1 MKEPWPRR
9 VKQYVAKCLRLKSYL
24 QSPSDGRT
32 EFPRAGEGAAANPVV
47 AEVAEEPL
55 GQVEPRGATSADRPP
70 GGHAGSSGLPIL
82 I

>member
-1 MKEPWPRR
+1 
-9 VKQYVAKCLRLKSYL
+9 
-24 QSPSDGRT
+24 
-32 EFPRAGEGAAANPVV
+32 V